1 MVRGTQ
7 ASPRDGSYTRSSAK
21 EATEIVLAARKTWKL
36 MRSKREKVWPP
47 LIEATLIE
55 ALQKYRP
62 QSVTDIQ
69 LLQRFPKRNCWIS
82 RYIKR
87 RTGHDR
93 SPKQVGSRLQQL
105 RDSCRDERI
114 LQLLSRKQYD
124 DNDDNDSVTSC
135 STSLDSFGSTPP
147 SESIESP
154 HSSSPISLPSPGTGP
169 EVYPN
174 DASALEAQRHT
185 LVRIELTSPLSHSS
199 CSPISFNTISS
210 DREIGPTIVC
220 VDLKLASLVTTL
232 FSWKN
237 PMISLHSARVLD
249 VTEHHCLFKV
259 FLDGVMVH
267 LDRTQI
273 GLQSTSAQTR
283 NGTTRQMYLYETKFL
298 PKYWTK
304 CFSSVDLACCEVHQC
319 LIKRRLISDND
330 EDFLSLKEHHE
341 DEVVQTVRYT
351 FVDLRSTPPSTPSDE
366 PAELWTPPMEE
377 ASHESPLNGS
387 VTHSLDA
394 LGLDAPA
401 VLPQAEFS
409 GDGRAHFPVKEES
422 HTPPSQFSPLSQ
434 DLSDGMP
441 EPPVHS
447 TQCLYD
453 DTQLTTYEFDF
464 STSSSVNDM
473 PALVYPSTY
482 TATAFTPRCNHPLTF
497 SSTEWLPQG
506 QWTGQAQGYRPQ
518 HPDTMS
524 NPHDKRYAYFWE
536 QPILYADISSYQGQS
551 GHLSYASTASETQET
566 QEPYAYAQPDYMT
579 TPEGTA
585 HLDHSNDSYQRQDD
599 QKMREG
605 PCAVNANVSHSLC
618 SDSSSELAYAPETLM
633 TNSAYSHLPPP
644 PYICAPGNESGYQM
658 CSPAQAWS

>member
-1 MVRGTQ
+1 MARGTQ
-7 ASPRDGSYTRSSAK
+7 ASPQNGSYARSSAK

-82 RYIKR
+82 KYIKR

-147 SESIESP
+147 SESTGSP
-154 HSSSPISLPSPGTGP
+154 HSSSPVSAPSPSTDP
-169 EVYPN
+169 AVYTN
-174 DASALEAQRHT
+174 DAFAQEAKRRT
-185 LVRIELTSPLSHSS
+185 LVRIELASPLSHS
-199 CSPISFNTISS
+199 PISFDTISS
-210 DREIGPTIVC
+210 NREIGPTIVC
-220 VDLKLASLVTTL
+220 VDLKLTSLVTTL

-237 PMISLHSARVLD
+237 PMVSLHSARVLD
-249 VTEHHCLFKV
+249 GTEHHCLFKV

-267 LDRTQI
+267 LDRTPI
-273 GLQSTSAQTR
+273 GLQSTSTQTR

-298 PKYWTK
+298 PKYWTE
-304 CFSSVDLACCEVHQC
+304 CFSSVDLACCEVQQC

-330 EDFLSLKEHHE
+330 ADFLSLKEHHE
-341 DEVVQTVRYT
+341 DEVVHTVRYT

-387 VTHSLDA
+387 VTHVLDA
-394 LGLDAPA
+394 LGLDAPTA
-401 VLPQAEFS
+401 LPEAESS

-422 HTPPSQFSPLSQ
+422 HTPLSGFSPLSQ
-434 DLSDGMP
+434 DSSDGMP
-441 EPPVHS
+441 EPPVQS
-447 TQCLYD
+447 TQCLYELAD
-453 DTQLTTYEFDF
+453 HTQPTTYEFDF
-464 STSSSVNDM
+464 STSSFVNDM
-473 PALVYPSTY
+473 PALVYPSAY
-482 TATAFTPRCNHPLTF
+482 TATAFTPQCNHPLTF
-497 SSTEWLPQG
+497 SSTEWLQQG
-506 QWTGQAQGYRPQ
+506 HWTGQAQGYQPQ
-518 HPDTMS
+518 HPETIS

-536 QPILYADISSYQGQS
+536 QPISYAHLSSYLGQT
-551 GHLSYASTASETQET
+551 GPLSCPSTACETQGT
-566 QEPYAYAQPDYMT
+566 QEPYAYAQPDYMM
-579 TPEGTA
+579 TPMGSA
-585 HLDHSNDSYQRQDD
+585 HSDYLNDLYQTQDD
-599 QKMREG
+599 QKIRGG
-605 PCAVNANVSHSLC
+605 PCVVYENVSHSPC
-618 SDSSSELAYAPETLM
+618 SDSSSELTYAPETLM
-633 TNSAYSHLPPP
+633 ANSTYSHTPPP
-644 PYICAPGNESGYQM
+644 PYVCAPGNENGYQM
-658 CSPAQAWS
+658 CSPAQVWS